1 VIATVLATAT
11 FLLVVVFL
19 PAQRAGRRQAL
30 TFEGVIEKKEI
41 RASESRYGS
50 HLRYVLIIREKS
62 GELVKFQVPQTMY
75 ARALRGMPVRK
86 EAGEPLPTIG
96 NR

>member
-1 VIATVLATAT
+1 MIVATLATAT
-11 FLLVVVFL
+11 FLLVFVFL

-41 RASESRYGS
+41 LASESRYGS

-62 GELVKFQVPQTMY
+62 GELVKFQVPRTMY
-75 ARALRGMPVRK
+75 ACALRGMPVQK
-86 EAGEPLPTIG
+86 EAGEPLPTLG
-96 NR
+96 QQ